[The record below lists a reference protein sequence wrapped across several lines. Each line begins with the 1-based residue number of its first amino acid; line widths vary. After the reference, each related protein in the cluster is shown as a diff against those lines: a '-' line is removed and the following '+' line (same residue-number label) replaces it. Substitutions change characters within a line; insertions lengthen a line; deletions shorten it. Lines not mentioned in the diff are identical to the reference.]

1 MPLAD
6 TWPCCVPCVGL
17 TEEAGA
23 FLQPAESWVT
33 LKHFHVLAG
42 TEAGS
47 SQMASLLMASAE
59 VLPRTILVLPG
70 EL

>member
-1 MPLAD
+1 M
-6 TWPCCVPCVGL
+6 
-17 TEEAGA
+17 
-23 FLQPAESWVT
+23 T